1 MSAQKRKAKSGKRKH
16 SAPSAPANPQ
26 SLRFRFPLSAFRFPL
41 SAFRFSKAAFS
52 LVEIVLALGVVAF
65 SVIAIL
71 GLFPVAL
78 DSARESQRQTTA
90 TLIAQ
95 SVFSEIKTT
104 GSSSTSGTSWKVRY
118 GEGTND
124 WHTITP
130 TSGEQF
136 IVYTKEGSVLGKVDA
151 ASTFNGT
158 VTSPANAIFG
168 ARIKPQL
175 VTSGSGLVQMNVN
188 IETPMLAGTAKRT
201 IYTFTTL
208 IAP

>member
-1 MSAQKRKAKSGKRKH
+1 MMSMSPQQSREIGKPDDWKRRESQTARR
-16 SAPSAPANPQ
+16 PRINNQQ
-26 SLRFRFPLSAFRFPL
+26 SEIGNRQS
-41 SAFRFSKAAFS
+41 AFS

-78 DSARESQRQTTA
+78 DAARESQRQTTA

-95 SVFSEIKTT
+95 TVFSELKTT
-104 GSSSTSGTSWKVRY
+104 GSTSAVGALSWKIRNNATSDQWTDLATGAEKFVVY
-118 GEGTND
+118 AIDGSALGE
-124 WHTITP
+124 
-130 TSGEQF
+130 
-136 IVYTKEGSVLGKVDA
+136 VADA
-151 ASTFNGT
+151 PAFNAT
-158 VTSPANAIFG
+158 VTSPANAVFG
-168 ARIKPQL
+168 ARLKPQL

-201 IYTFTTL
+201 VYTFTTL